1 MAPLSLGALLSL
13 VVLKIYLLWLEP
25 KEGPKER
32 NWGEAGAAGAGAGAG
47 AGMST
52 QERILQEAMG

>member
-47 AGMST
+47 MST